1 MFNQYQPFYEVRQE
15 KPPKNN
21 RPSWG
26 TVILIALITAI
37 LGGVLGAGFISYFG
51 TSWLPEL
58 NLPLPGKNTQTV
70 SGTVQADE
78 AVSDPAA
85 LQAQLD
91 ALQETVNAL
100 KSGSSAGTQVE
111 TMQVE
116 ISSQV
121 TRVVEEV
128 APAVVTIT
136 AVIPGTMTY
145 FGRTSDSTSMGSGV
159 IISEDGYILT
169 NNHVI
174 SAGNDYYVE
183 LADGTVLQAQLVSAD
198 SFSDLAILKVE
209 GQMPAVARLG
219 NSDLLKVG
227 ETAIAIGSPLGN
239 FKNTVTVGVI
249 SGTGRY
255 LDSTNGYQMENL
267 IQTDAAINQG
277 NSGGPL
283 VNLAGEVIGINVMIV
298 RGSSY
303 SSATAEGLGFA
314 IPANTAKLI
323 SEQIIQTGA
332 FSRPVL
338 GIRWAEIT
346 TRMARAYRLPTE
358 HGVYIMDISSGG
370 PADSAGLQVDDIIIR
385 IGDYTIAENGSF
397 YNCLFKYSP
406 GDTVEVEVYRGSETR
421 VFTVTLAGDADNN
434 NTTRL

>member
-1 MFNQYQPFYEVRQE
+1 MYNQYQPYYEVRQE
-15 KPPKNN
+15 PNRNKDN

-26 TVILIALITAI
+26 TVVIIALIAAI
-37 LGGVLGAGFISYFG
+37 LGGFIGGKVGSQNMPF
-51 TSWLPEL
+51 L
-58 NLPLPGKNTQTV
+58 NLPFLNRDTTPETAVVQTV
-70 SGTVQADE
+70 DE
-78 AVSDPAA
+78 KELAA
-85 LQAQLD
+85 LQSRID
-91 ALQETVNAL
+91 ALQSQISDIHDQAVTGKIEVSQTEV
-100 KSGSSAGTQVE
+100 SGQ
-111 TMQVE
+111 
-116 ISSQV
+116 I

-145 FGRTSDSTSMGSGV
+145 FGRTSDTTSMGSGV

-174 SAGNDYYVE
+174 SEGREYYAE
-183 LADGTVLQAQLVSAD
+183 LANGTVLQAELINAD
-198 SFSDLAILKVE
+198 SFSDLAVLKVE
-209 GQMPAVARLG
+209 GEVPAVAKLG
-219 NSDLLKVG
+219 NSDLLKPG

-249 SGTGRY
+249 SATGRF
-255 LDSTNGYQMENL
+255 LESSNGYQMENL
-267 IQTDAAINQG
+267 IQTDTAINQG

-314 IPANTAKLI
+314 IPSNTAKLI
-323 SEQIIQTGA
+323 SEQIIHNGA

-338 GIRWAEIT
+338 GIRWTEIT
-346 TRMARAYRLPTE
+346 PRMARAYRLPTDS
-358 HGVYIMDISSGG
+358 GVYIMDITPGG
-370 PADSAGLQVDDIIIR
+370 PAEKSGLHVDDIIIR

-406 GDTVEVEVYRGSETR
+406 GDTVEIEVYRGTNTR
-421 VFTVTLAGDADNN
+421 TFTVTLAGDADTSNV
-434 NTTRL
+434 TRL

>member
-1 MFNQYQPFYEVRQE
+1 MYNQYQPYYEVRQD
-15 KPPKNN
+15 KPNRNKNN
-21 RPSWG
+21 GPSWG
-26 TVILIALITAI
+26 TVLLIALIAAI
-37 LGGVLGAGFISYFG
+37 LGGFIGGAVGGNHDMHF
-51 TSWLPEL
+51 L
-58 NLPLPGKNTQTV
+58 NLPFINNEKSVETPQNTVDV
-70 SGTVQADE
+70 SEINALQNQVRDLQIKVDELGTVRTTGHMEAD
-78 AVSDPAA
+78 
-85 LQAQLD
+85 
-91 ALQETVNAL
+91 TVE
-100 KSGSSAGTQVE
+100 V
-111 TMQVE
+111 
-116 ISSQV
+116 SSQI

-174 SAGNDYYVE
+174 SEGREYYAE
-183 LADGTVLQAQLVSAD
+183 LANGTVLQAQLISAD
-198 SFSDLAILKVE
+198 SFSDLAVLKVE
-209 GQMPAVARLG
+209 GTVPAVAKLG
-219 NSDLLKVG
+219 DSDLLKPG

-249 SGTGRY
+249 SATGRF
-255 LDSTNGYQMENL
+255 LESSNGYQMENL
-267 IQTDAAINQG
+267 IQTDTAINQG

-314 IPANTAKLI
+314 IPSNTAKLI
-323 SEQIIQTGA
+323 SDQIIQNGA

-338 GIRWAEIT
+338 GIRWTEIT
-346 TRMARAYRLPTE
+346 ARMARAYRLPTDS
-358 HGVYIMDISSGG
+358 GVYIMEITPGG
-370 PADSAGLQVDDIIIR
+370 PAEKGGLQVDDIIIR

-406 GDTVEVEVYRGSETR
+406 GDTVEIEVYRGSVTKTF
-421 VFTVTLAGDADNN
+421 VVTLAGDADRVNV
-434 NTTRL
+434 TRL

>member
-1 MFNQYQPFYEVRQE
+1 MYNQYPPYYEVRQD
-15 KPPKNN
+15 PPKKNKDN

-37 LGGVLGAGFISYFG
+37 LGGFIGGAVGRNREMKF
-51 TSWLPEL
+51 L
-58 NLPLPGKNTQTV
+58 NLPFLNNENKSAQITEPIV
-70 SGTVQADE
+70 SIEEVT
-78 AVSDPAA
+78 A
-85 LQAQLD
+85 LQSQIAELRAQITELD
-91 ALQETVNAL
+91 SQKPIGQIEA
-100 KSGSSAGTQVE
+100 
-111 TMQVE
+111 MQTEV
-116 ISSQV
+116 SSQI

-136 AVIPGTMTY
+136 AVIPGSMTY
-145 FGRTSDSTSMGSGV
+145 FGFRTSDSTSMGSGV

-174 SAGNDYYVE
+174 SEGREYYAE
-183 LADGTVLQAQLVSAD
+183 LANGTVLQAQLISAD
-198 SFSDLAILKVE
+198 SFSDLAVLKVE
-209 GQMPAVARLG
+209 GEVPAVAKLG
-219 NSDLLKVG
+219 NSDLLKAG

-249 SGTGRY
+249 SATGRF
-255 LDSTNGYQMENL
+255 LESSNGYQMENL
-267 IQTDAAINQG
+267 IQTDTAINQG

-314 IPANTAKLI
+314 IPSNTAKLI
-323 SEQIIQTGA
+323 SDQIIQNGA

-338 GIRWAEIT
+338 GIRWTEIT
-346 TRMARAYRLPTE
+346 ARMARAYQLPTDS
-358 HGVYIMDISSGG
+358 GVYIMDLTSGG
-370 PADSAGLQVDDIIIR
+370 PAEKSGLHVDDIIIR
-385 IGDYTIAENGSF
+385 IGDYTIEENGSF

-406 GDTVEVEVYRGSETR
+406 GDTVEVEVYRGTSKRT
-421 VFTVTLAGDADNN
+421 FTVTLAGDAD
-434 NTTRL
+434 TSTVTRL

>member
-1 MFNQYQPFYEVRQE
+1 MYNQYQPYYEVRQE
-15 KPPKNN
+15 KPNRNKDN

-37 LGGVLGAGFISYFG
+37 LGGFIGGAVGGNRDMTF
-51 TSWLPEL
+51 L
-58 NLPLPGKNTQTV
+58 NLPFLDNNTQTV
-70 SGTVQADE
+70 QTAEPADNSE
-78 AVSDPAA
+78 EIKDLREQIAA
-85 LQAQLD
+85 LQSQISDLD
-91 ALQETVNAL
+91 PQQPIGHIEA
-100 KSGSSAGTQVE
+100 
-111 TMQVE
+111 MQTEV
-116 ISSQV
+116 SSQI

-128 APAVVTIT
+128 SPAVVTIT
-136 AVIPGTMTY
+136 AVIPGTLTY
-145 FGRTSDSTSMGSGV
+145 FGRTSDTTSMGSGV

-174 SAGNDYYVE
+174 SEGREYFAE
-183 LADGTVLQAQLVSAD
+183 LANGTVLQAQLISAD
-198 SFSDLAILKVE
+198 SFSDLAVLKVE
-209 GQMPAVARLG
+209 GEVPAVAKLG
-219 NSDLLKVG
+219 NSDLLKAG

-249 SGTGRY
+249 SATGRFLESASGY
-255 LDSTNGYQMENL
+255 LMENL
-267 IQTDAAINQG
+267 IQTDTAINQG

-314 IPANTAKLI
+314 IPSNTARLI
-323 SEQIIQTGA
+323 SDQIIHKGA

-338 GIRWAEIT
+338 GIRWTEIT
-346 TRMARAYRLPTE
+346 SRMARAYRLPTDS
-358 HGVYIMDISSGG
+358 GVYIMDLTPGG
-370 PADSAGLQVDDIIIR
+370 PAEKAGLRVDDIIIR

-406 GDTVEVEVYRGSETR
+406 GDTVEIEVYRGLEKRT
-421 VFTVTLAGDADNN
+421 FTVTLAGDADTANV
-434 NTTRL
+434 TRL

>member
-1 MFNQYQPFYEVRQE
+1 MYNNQYQPYYEVRQD
-15 KPPKNN
+15 KPDKNKNN

-26 TVILIALITAI
+26 TVILIALVTAI
-37 LGGVLGAGFISYFG
+37 LGGFIGGSVGGNSEMKF
-51 TSWLPEL
+51 L
-58 NLPLPGKNTQTV
+58 NLPFLNRGTETQTKA
-70 SGTVQADE
+70 ADE
-78 AVSDPAA
+78 A
-85 LQAQLD
+85 
-91 ALQETVNAL
+91 EMNAL
-100 KSGSSAGTQVE
+100 RE
-111 TMQVE
+111 E
-116 ISSQV
+116 ISSLQNQINNLGAVQSTGYMEAEQV
-121 TRVVEEV
+121 EVSSQITRVVEEV

-136 AVIPGTMTY
+136 AVIPGSMTY
-145 FGRTSDSTSMGSGV
+145 FGFRTSDSTSMGSGV

-174 SAGNDYYVE
+174 SEGREYYAE
-183 LADGTVLQAQLVSAD
+183 LANGTVLQAELISAD
-198 SFSDLAILKVE
+198 SFSDLAVLKVE
-209 GQMPAVARLG
+209 GDVPAVAKLG
-219 NSDLLKVG
+219 NSDLLKPG

-249 SGTGRY
+249 SATGRF
-255 LDSTNGYQMENL
+255 LESSNGYQMENL
-267 IQTDAAINQG
+267 IQTDTAINQG

-323 SEQIIQTGA
+323 SDQIIQNGA

-338 GIRWAEIT
+338 GIRWTEIT
-346 TRMARAYRLPTE
+346 SRMARAYRLPTE
-358 HGVYIMDISSGG
+358 SGVYIMEITNGG
-370 PADSAGLQVDDIIIR
+370 PAQKAGLQVDDIIIR

-406 GDTVEVEVYRGSETR
+406 GDTVEIEVYRGSTTKT
-421 VFTVTLAGDADNN
+421 FTVTLAGDADLTNV
-434 NTTRL
+434 TRL

>member
-1 MFNQYQPFYEVRQE
+1 MYNQYQPYYEVRQE
-15 KPPKNN
+15 KPNRNKNN
-21 RPSWG
+21 GPSWG

-37 LGGVLGAGFISYFG
+37 LGGFIGGAVGGNPDMRF
-51 TSWLPEL
+51 L
-58 NLPLPGKNTQTV
+58 NLPFINNGK
-70 SGTVQADE
+70 S
-78 AVSDPAA
+78 
-85 LQAQLD
+85 
-91 ALQETVNAL
+91 
-100 KSGSSAGTQVE
+100 VE
-111 TMQVE
+111 TPQNSVDESEMDLLRNQVRDLQIKVDE
-116 ISSQV
+116 LGAVRTTSHLEADTVEVSSQI

-136 AVIPGTMTY
+136 AVIPGMMTY

-174 SAGNDYYVE
+174 SEGREYYAE
-183 LADGTVLQAQLVSAD
+183 LANGTVLQAQLISAD
-198 SFSDLAILKVE
+198 SFSDLAVLKVE
-209 GQMPAVARLG
+209 GTVPAVAKLG
-219 NSDLLKVG
+219 NSDLLKPG

-249 SGTGRY
+249 SATGRF
-255 LDSTNGYQMENL
+255 LESSNGYQMENL
-267 IQTDAAINQG
+267 IQTDTAINQG

-303 SSATAEGLGFA
+303 TSATAEGLGFA
-314 IPANTAKLI
+314 IPSNTAKLI
-323 SEQIIQTGA
+323 SDQIIQNGA

-338 GIRWAEIT
+338 GIRWTEIT
-346 TRMARAYRLPTE
+346 ARMARAYRLPTDS
-358 HGVYIMDISSGG
+358 GVYIMEITPGG
-370 PADSAGLQVDDIIIR
+370 PAEKGGLQVDDIIIR

-406 GDTVEVEVYRGSETR
+406 GDTVEIEVYRGSVTKT
-421 VFTVTLAGDADNN
+421 FIVTLAGDADRVNV
-434 NTTRL
+434 TRL